1 MVDTCALK
9 QGSPNQGTYNIATL
23 IRYVNFCYLLE
34 INVHDGHN
42 TDSLQR
48 DIVKCDTPNGIVEKS
63 HLSTEYTIIGHDHL
77 LSIGIGKS
85 PTPLIG
91 SVNSVEVVLFDTD

>member
-9 QGSPNQGTYNIATL
+9 QGNPNQDTCNIATL

-48 DIVKCDTPNGIVEKS
+48 DIVKCDTPNQTCVES
-63 HLSTEYTIIGHDHL
+63 HLS
-77 LSIGIGKS
+77 
-85 PTPLIG
+85 
-91 SVNSVEVVLFDTD
+91 

>member
-1 MVDTCALK
+1 M
-9 QGSPNQGTYNIATL
+9 
-23 IRYVNFCYLLE
+23 E
-34 INVHDGHN
+34 
-42 TDSLQR
+42 
-48 DIVKCDTPNGIVEKS
+48 CDTPNGIVEKS
-63 HLSTEYTIIGHDHL
+63 HLSTEYTIIGYDNL